1 MPKAKVAKAKT
12 ITMTED
18 ALNSA
23 IEKAASAAAMKAVE
37 RYKSSTGVDGDIP
50 EEPKWVRDTK
60 GPTAGKIKFTG
71 KLPPQI
77 DRYLPE
83 QISDW
88 FMEMQTKK
96 VVPYTRELALYQDD
110 KALVPCAANG
120 GLYYGK
126 RPNWLPHPKTDKMR
140 KPLILT
146 RMFIDN
152 RIPGVTNIG
161 RKNNDPGWLIVHV
174 NGRPAN
180 FFASELPLGLPKLG
194 GNWAHDKTGDAEPAW
209 NKLPITFSTGE

>member
-1 MPKAKVAKAKT
+1 MPKAKAKT

-18 ALNSA
+18 DLNSA
-23 IEKAASAAAMKAVE
+23 IEKAAAAAAVKAVE
-37 RYKSSTGVDGDIP
+37 RYKESTGVDADIA
-50 EEPKWVRDTK
+50 EEPKWVRDTR
-60 GPTAGKIKFTG
+60 GPTAGKIRSTRRD
-71 KLPPQI
+71 LPAQI

-88 FMEMQTKK
+88 FMSMKDKK
-96 VVPYTRELALYQDD
+96 VIPYTRELALFQDD

-120 GLYYGK
+120 GLYFGK
-126 RPNWLPHPKTDKMR
+126 KPDWVPHPKTEKMR

-161 RKNNDPGWLIVHV
+161 KKNNDTGWLIVDL

-180 FFASELPLGLPKLG
+180 FFASELPLGLPRLG
-194 GNWAHDKTGDAEPAW
+194 GNTAHDTTGDVEPAW
-209 NKLPITFSTGE
+209 NKITITFSTGE